1 MPAMTTTIAR
11 FPIRLACTLLLT
23 ALPALA
29 SATPVPTA
37 SAPAQQLEGAWRLV
51 SGEFIVEQG
60 QRTDYIAQH
69 VEGIK
74 VIDDGNFAFAITQ
87 AGKFWAGGGGTC
99 ETDGSNYVESPAMT
113 SFPLIEGGKYRFT
126 YVLDGDTWTLER
138 HQDGKR
144 VELEVWQRVH
154 GPH

>member
-1 MPAMTTTIAR
+1 MTTIAG
-11 FPIRLACTLLLT
+11 FPLRYAYTLLL
-23 ALPALA
+23 ALPILA
-29 SATPVPTA
+29 SATPATT
-37 SAPAQQLEGAWRLV
+37 PARQLEGAWRLV
-51 SGEFIVEQG
+51 SGEFIDEQG
-60 QRTDYIAQH
+60 QPTDYIAQH